1 MSSEEQEE
9 VSDSEQVFTLTF
21 SSTSAIIQ
29 ILDCSSFEL
38 TLSIHVSKLFAFEVN
53 DFIAFLFVFLLE
65 FGVILFRGL
74 QVLLNNLKDLGHTFT
89 KAQIN
94 LKILDNFPKV
104 WEPKTTIQEAR
115 NMKTL
120 EWDGLLGILRVHEA
134 HLQNQDHFPKRYFA
148 ALKTEEVSSRRE
160 EKNSSS
166 ETLKL

>member
-1 MSSEEQEE
+1 MKEGEYM
-9 VSDSEQVFTLTF
+9 D
-21 SSTSAIIQ
+21 
-29 ILDCSSFEL
+29 DM
-38 TLSIHVSKLFAFEVN
+38 
-53 DFIAFLFVFLLE
+53 
-65 FGVILFRGL
+65 FRRI
-74 QVLLNNLKDLGHTFT
+74 QVLSNGLEALGHTFT